1 MKKKMTRKNLPKKV
15 LKNVMKKSSE
25 TPMNKGRKPN
35 KTQERKREEKKNITS
50 VVNNSSNISKK
61 KSAAVVGYAGFR
73 TLNAVYGRGYS
84 YDVRLLVS
92 VLPKASLCSAH
103 VLLLPIPRVSC
114 RFPTSCGNKPAGCGN
129 KPAGCGNNTAGCG
142 GVRQGLLLQGFFQP
156 DNRFFR
162 IFLFFEQR
170 DKFAAYDSS

>member
-15 LKNVMKKSSE
+15 LKNVMKKNSE

-35 KTQERKREEKKNITS
+35 KTQERKREEKRNITS
-50 VVNNSSNISKK
+50 VVNNSSNIGKK
-61 KSAAVVGYAGFR
+61 KSASVVAYAGFR
-73 TLNAVYGRGYS
+73 TLDAVYGRGYS
-84 YDVRLLVS
+84 YDVQLLVS

-103 VLLLPIPRVSC
+103 VSPLPVPRVSY
-114 RFPTSCGNKPAGCGN
+114 RFPTSYGNQ
-129 KPAGCGNNTAGCG
+129 PAGCGNNTAGCG
-142 GVRQGLLLQGFFQP
+142 GFRPGLLLQGFFQP

-170 DKFAAYDSS
+170 DKFAANDSS